1 MMSSM
6 KWVLSFLLLSAAFL
20 PCGCQTAYYATME
33 KFGYEKRDLLKSAV
47 AKARDEQKDAQ
58 AQFKDALTR
67 MKEMYNLQGGDLE
80 RAYSKLK
87 ANQESCN
94 SQAADV
100 RKRIRDMDQVANDLF
115 AEWEK
120 EAATFTNP
128 TFASDSRRKL
138 ADTRARYA
146 QLAGSLRGAE
156 ATMEPV
162 LKSLGEHVLYLKHN
176 LNAAAIASLKGE
188 ATAIQGQIDS
198 LLVQMNASIAE
209 AEAFLKTLN

>member
-1 MMSSM
+1 M
-6 KWVLSFLLLSAAFL
+6 KWLVTLALLAAALL
-20 PCGCQTAYYATME
+20 PSGCQTAYYATME

-58 AQFKDALTR
+58 VQFKDALTR
-67 MKEMYNLQGGDLE
+67 MKEMYNFQGGDLE
-80 RAYSKLK
+80 KAYSKLK
-87 ANQESCN
+87 ATHDSC
-94 SQAADV
+94 SAQAADV
-100 RKRIRDMDQVANDLF
+100 RKRIKDMDQVANDLF

-120 EAATFTNP
+120 EAATFTNA

-138 ADTRARYA
+138 AETRSRYA

-188 ATAIQGQIDS
+188 AGNIQGQIDS
-198 LLVQMNASIAE
+198 LLAQMNASIIE
-209 AEAFLKTLN
+209 ADAFLKTLN

>member
-1 MMSSM
+1 MLPPM
-6 KWVLSFLLLSAAFL
+6 KWLLSLALLAAALSFS
-20 PCGCQTAYYATME
+20 GCQTAYYATME

-47 AKARDEQKDAQ
+47 TKARDEQKDAQ
-58 AQFKDALTR
+58 VQFKDALTR
-67 MKEMYNLQGGDLE
+67 MKEMYNFQGGDLE
-80 RAYSKLK
+80 KTYSKLK
-87 ANQESCN
+87 SNLDSCT
-94 SQAADV
+94 SQANDV
-100 RKRIRDMDQVANDLF
+100 HKRIRDMDQVANDLF

-138 ADTRARYA
+138 ADTRSRYA

-156 ATMEPV
+156 ATMDPV

-188 ATAIQGQIDS
+188 ATNIQGQIDT

-209 AEAFLKTLN
+209 ADAFLKTLN

>member
-1 MMSSM
+1 M